1 MNSRQQRIMQIVG
14 DRQKVSVAE
23 LAHVTGVSL
32 VTVRHDLSQLE
43 KNAWLRREHGF
54 AILTDSDDTD
64 ARMLNHFA
72 HKQSL
77 AAYAASLVQDG
88 ETVFIESGST
98 NAFLARLLASRA
110 SITIMTVSAYIA
122 RLLRDGQC
130 DVVVLGGTLQKGTES
145 MVGPLT
151 RMALEQVN
159 FSKAFIGVD
168 GFTGQTGFTG
178 RDMMRA
184 DIINR
189 VLKKGAENIVMTDSA
204 KFGQIHPHP
213 LGINAQINRVISDS
227 QLAGVYE
234 KALLDAG
241 IEVIKTDI
249 VT

>member
-1 MNSRQQRIMQIVG
+1 MNSRQQRIMQIVS
-14 DRQKVSVAE
+14 DRQKVSVAD
-23 LAHVTGVSL
+23 LASATGVSL
-32 VTVRHDLSQLE
+32 VTIRHDLSELE

-54 AILTDSDDTD
+54 AILCDSDDTD

-98 NAFLARLLASRA
+98 NAFLARLLASRPG
-110 SITIMTVSAYIA
+110 ITIITVSAYIA
-122 RLLRDGQC
+122 RLLRDGRC

-168 GFTGQTGFTG
+168 GFTAQTGFTG

-184 DIINR
+184 DIINC
-189 VLKKGAENIVMTDSA
+189 VLQKGADNIVMTDSA

-213 LGINAQINRVISDS
+213 LGTGAQVSLVISDN
-227 QLAGVYE
+227 QLSGVHE
-234 KALLDAG
+234 KALQDAG
-241 IEVIKTDI
+241 IRVIKTGI
-249 VT
+249 VP